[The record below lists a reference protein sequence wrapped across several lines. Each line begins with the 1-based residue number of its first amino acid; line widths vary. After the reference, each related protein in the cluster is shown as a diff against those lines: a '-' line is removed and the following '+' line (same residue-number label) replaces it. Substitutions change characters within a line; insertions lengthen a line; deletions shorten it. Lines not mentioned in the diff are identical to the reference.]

1 MFGCDHL
8 PFSTLMPPSQTSAVA
23 PANISVAATCGR
35 PAAQRGYPPIGA
47 LRFQA
52 LNITSPKRTGRLRSG
67 WEGFFPYYA
76 GYPESFARALL
87 RSADLLRNAVVFD
100 PWNGSG
106 TTTYS
111 ASLLGLRSYGFDLNP
126 VMIVVARARLLPVT
140 EADNIE
146 ALAREVVKFAEPD
159 GEAPRD
165 ADEPLSLWFS
175 ERTSV
180 SIRAIERSIRERLV
194 GAVATTPVGPNLEW
208 ISELAATFY
217 VALFSVCRELA
228 SPFLSSNPTWLRR
241 PKDGEPKINVSRDLV
256 EERLV
261 TNLRSMA
268 LALADRRHLPSGE
281 RGVSEVRLSDT
292 TSTTLPS
299 ASVDL
304 ILTSP
309 PYCTRIDYT
318 AATRIELAVLSPV
331 AQVMP
336 DELGRKMIGS
346 IRVPK
351 QEIDVAPSWGTR
363 CRDLLEALR
372 RHPSKASA
380 GYYYRTHLDYFD
392 KISR

>member
-1 MFGCDHL
+1 
-8 PFSTLMPPSQTSAVA
+8 
-23 PANISVAATCGR
+23 
-35 PAAQRGYPPIGA
+35 
-47 LRFQA
+47 
-52 LNITSPKRTGRLRSG
+52 
-67 WEGFFPYYA
+67 
-76 GYPESFARALL
+76 
-87 RSADLLRNAVVFD
+87 VFD

-126 VMIVVARARLLPVT
+126 VMIVVARARLLPIT

-146 ALAREVVKFAEPD
+146 PLAKEVVKFAEPD
-159 GEAPRD
+159 GEAPLD

-194 GAVATTPVGPNLEW
+194 GAVAATTVGPNLEW

-241 PKDGEPKINVSRDLV
+241 PKDGEPKVNVPRDLV

-268 LALADRRHLPSGE
+268 LALADRGDLLSDE
-281 RGVSEVRLSDT
+281 WGVSEVRLSDT

-318 AATRIELAVLSPV
+318 AATRIELAVLSPL

-351 QEIDVAPSWGTR
+351 QEIDVDPSWGQR
-363 CRDLLEALR
+363 CRDFLEALR

-380 GYYYRTHLDYFD
+380 GYYYKTHLDYFD
-392 KISR
+392 KIARSISNASQSLKTNGRAIFVVQDSYYKEIHNDLPSIITEIGEAHGLRKHRHENFRLSRSMSGINPNTRLYRKSIGSIEAVLCFSKG